1 MKNIILR
8 WVAGLFAVLITIWAA
23 RQIPPVKLMWE
34 PAWGVVI
41 FVPVM
46 ALVNAVIRPVVKL
59 LCMPINCMTLGL
71 FSLVVSAL
79 LFWGAG
85 SLTGGKMNFWGALF
99 GSVVYAATSTIL
111 SWAIKEKPA

>member
-79 LFWGAG
+79 LFWGA
-85 SLTGGKMNFWGALF
+85 LF